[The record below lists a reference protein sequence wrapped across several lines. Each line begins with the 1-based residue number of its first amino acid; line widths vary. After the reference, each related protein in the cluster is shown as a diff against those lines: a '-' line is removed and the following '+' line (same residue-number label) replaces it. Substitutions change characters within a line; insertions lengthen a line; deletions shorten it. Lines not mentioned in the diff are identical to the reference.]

1 MKLWNRKKTPATN
14 TNDDS
19 VSDGGVSRDN
29 IGSSSYSATG
39 GSKSNGNGKKK
50 NGVSST
56 KKKSGTG
63 SAGAAVAPGASSSSS
78 AAASSSTK
86 NNKNKNKNG
95 NNPNNNNANN
105 NNTNSNNT
113 NMTVFRV
120 TVPENI
126 NPGEEFQVYAGSRI
140 VRVRCPLDSR
150 PGQSLQITVPAD
162 NTNNTNGSNGSGNN
176 NNGNK
181 GMNGSG
187 NSNNNNSDNTTTGR
201 NNNNNNNT
209 GGGPRRINS
218 NVSSNNTNGTNNST
232 SEQQQRSPAGSA
244 GPRSFPDHVDNNIQ
258 NTQPPPSLNYQQ
270 STGSTGSTSS
280 SALSA
285 DVRRIADS
293 NPPAYMVSV
302 PDGVDMGTQ
311 FPVTIR
317 GQQLMVTCPPN
328 ARPGMSVRIVPP
340 PPPPQSPLQSQSQQ
354 PSIDNNIINNSN
366 DGNGEQQQQKQQ
378 SPPTTDLRQ
387 NVSNF
392 GGTSSEFAS
401 QQQQQQQQQQNK
413 QQRLQPQPPK
423 QEKEKTQLFEVE
435 VPRGVQPG
443 APFALLA
450 GGVRVLVTCPANAGP
465 GQRIRF
471 KLPLALTQATQQHQQ
486 EQLLQNPDGSIRYD
500 QQQHMEM
507 QQIKLKYDK
516 DGWTRTVRATDLK
529 FQWIRMDNK
538 GGIDLLA
545 GGRFHMDKS
554 AYVRRLEFRQSDD
567 PRVRTGILSLVPATE
582 SVVDSKIKSADGRD
596 LVTYSDLARAQMK
609 IFDDKTEWF
618 QDTCAQLCVE
628 WNEGHMRMN
637 IRRSHMLGDS
647 VDAVMSLSRKD
658 LRKLWRFE
666 FIGEMGIDAG
676 GLAREWF
683 ELVCQE
689 IFDPDM
695 GLWMSSVTNQMSM
708 TINPASGTYSCMEWH
723 HVVIDCVRVCVCH
736 CLFIYSLTKPSLS
749 LPLLYSLSFSLSFSL
764 KQNIVVTII

>member
-1 MKLWNRKKTPATN
+1 MKLFNRNKKKSST
-14 TNDDS
+14 DDE
-19 VSDGGVSRDN
+19 GGVSTSQTTT
-29 IGSSSYSATG
+29 SSSSSSAVG
-39 GSKSNGNGKKK
+39 GSKSYGNGNGNGKSKKKK
-50 NGVSST
+50 NGVKVSSSST
-56 KKKSGTG
+56 TNKKKSGG
-63 SAGAAVAPGASSSSS
+63 KAGAGGVAVAPV
-78 AAASSSTK
+78 
-86 NNKNKNKNG
+86 
-95 NNPNNNNANN
+95 NANN
-105 NNTNSNNT
+105 NSNNDNSNSNSNAT
-113 NMTVFRV
+113 TSNNMTVFRV
-120 TVPENI
+120 TVPENT

-162 NTNNTNGSNGSGNN
+162 NN
-176 NNGNK
+176 NNGN
-181 GMNGSG
+181 GNGNG
-187 NSNNNNSDNTTTGR
+187 QNDTTGR
-201 NNNNNNNT
+201 S
-209 GGGPRRINS
+209 PRRNNS
-218 NVSSNNTNGTNNST
+218 NVSNNTNGTNNS
-232 SEQQQRSPAGSA
+232 SGSR
-244 GPRSFPDHVDNNIQ
+244 PRSRLSPDNDDDEDNN
-258 NTQPPPSLNYQQ
+258 NTPQPPSLNYQQ
-270 STGSTGSTSS
+270 STGSTS
-280 SALSA
+280 SANSKHSRNSNSNNN
-285 DVRRIADS
+285 DDNVRRIADS

-302 PDGVDMGTQ
+302 PDGVDMGSQ

-340 PPPPQSPLQSQSQQ
+340 PAPPPSQQ
-354 PSIDNNIINNSN
+354 QEPIDDNNNIIDNN
-366 DGNGEQQQQKQQ
+366 DGNVNVNVNGEEQQRQQQI
-378 SPPTTDLRQ
+378 PPTTTDLRQ
-387 NVSNF
+387 NASTF
-392 GGTSSEFAS
+392 GGTSSDFAS
-401 QQQQQQQQQQNK
+401 QQQQK
-413 QQRLQPQPPK
+413 QRQRLPPK

-486 EQLLQNPDGSIRYD
+486 DLQSNPE
-500 QQQHMEM
+500 HAEM
-507 QQIKLKYDK
+507 QEIKLKYDK
-516 DGWTRTVRATDLK
+516 DGWTRTVRANDLK
-529 FQWIRMDNK
+529 FQWIRMDDK
-538 GGIDLLA
+538 GGIDLTA
-545 GGRFHMDKS
+545 GGRFHMEKS
-554 AYVRRLEFRQSDD
+554 AYVRRLEFRSGED

-609 IFDDKTEWF
+609 IFDEKTQWF

-683 ELVCQE
+683 EIVCSE

-708 TINPASGTYSCMEWH
+708 TINPASGTSIYKYVIR
-723 HVVIDCVRVCVCH
+723 HVVLCCVV
-736 CLFIYSLTKPSLS
+736 
-749 LPLLYSLSFSLSFSL
+749 LYM
-764 KQNIVVTII
+764 NEHIAC

>member
-1 MKLWNRKKTPATN
+1 MKLFNRNKKKSST
-14 TNDDS
+14 DDE
-19 VSDGGVSRDN
+19 GGVSASQTTTTTT
-29 IGSSSYSATG
+29 SSSSSSSAVG
-39 GSKSNGNGKKK
+39 GSKSNGNGNSNGKKKKK
-50 NGVSST
+50 NGVKVSSSST
-56 KKKSGTG
+56 TNKKKSGG
-63 SAGAAVAPGASSSSS
+63 KAGAGGVAVAPG
-78 AAASSSTK
+78 
-86 NNKNKNKNG
+86 
-95 NNPNNNNANN
+95 NANN
-105 NNTNSNNT
+105 NSNNASNSNNAT
-113 NMTVFRV
+113 TNSNMTVFRV
-120 TVPENI
+120 TVPENT

-162 NTNNTNGSNGSGNN
+162 NNNTNTNG
-176 NNGNK
+176 NNGN
-181 GMNGSG
+181 GQH
-187 NSNNNNSDNTTTGR
+187 DTTGR
-201 NNNNNNNT
+201 S
-209 GGGPRRINS
+209 PRRNNS
-218 NVSSNNTNGTNNST
+218 NVSNNTNGTNNS
-232 SEQQQRSPAGSA
+232 SGSR
-244 GPRSFPDHVDNNIQ
+244 PRSRLSPDNDDDDDDNNIPQ
-258 NTQPPPSLNYQQ
+258 PPSLNYQQ
-270 STGSTGSTSS
+270 STGSTS
-280 SALSA
+280 SANSKHSRNSNSNNN
-285 DVRRIADS
+285 DDNVRRIADS

-302 PDGVDMGTQ
+302 PDGVDMGSQ

-340 PPPPQSPLQSQSQQ
+340 PAPPPQQQ
-354 PSIDNNIINNSN
+354 QEPIDDNNNIIDNN
-366 DGNGEQQQQKQQ
+366 DGNVNVNGEEQQRQQQIP
-378 SPPTTDLRQ
+378 PPTTDLRQ
-387 NVSNF
+387 NASTF
-392 GGTSSEFAS
+392 GGTSSDFAS
-401 QQQQQQQQQQNK
+401 QQQQK
-413 QQRLQPQPPK
+413 QRQRLPPK

-486 EQLLQNPDGSIRYD
+486 DLQSNPE
-500 QQQHMEM
+500 HAEM
-507 QQIKLKYDK
+507 QEIKLKYDK
-516 DGWTRTVRATDLK
+516 DGWTRTVRANDLK
-529 FQWIRMDNK
+529 FQWIRMDDK
-538 GGIDLLA
+538 GGIDLTA
-545 GGRFHMDKS
+545 GGRFHMEKS
-554 AYVRRLEFRQSDD
+554 AYVRRLEFRSGDD

-609 IFDDKTEWF
+609 IFDDKTQWF

-683 ELVCQE
+683 EIVCSE

-708 TINPASGTYSCMEWH
+708 TINPASGT
-723 HVVIDCVRVCVCH
+723 
-736 CLFIYSLTKPSLS
+736 FIYMIYVYTYIRNSSCC
-749 LPLLYSLSFSLSFSL
+749 
-764 KQNIVVTII
+764 VVLCCI